1 MKIKEIFNS
10 QISTIQNVFKRNDTE
25 YIALLVI
32 EALGIIIDGGGIVL
46 SINTNLFLKILTY
59 IMSILIPLIPIIG
72 KLNFKSELFSV
83 PSEKII
89 LLFISKAAPF
99 VVS

>member
-1 MKIKEIFNS
+1 LPL
-10 QISTIQNVFKRNDTE
+10 
-25 YIALLVI
+25 AL
-32 EALGIIIDGGGIVL
+32 
-46 SINTNLFLKILTY
+46 
-59 IMSILIPLIPIIG
+59 SILIPLIPIIG

-99 VVS
+99 IVS